1 MTEQLQPD
9 PQREPPT
16 APRPARLAYGPAAL
30 VLCVWLVVAVLV
42 LRFPVQP
49 GALGMAL
56 LAAGALVAWRP
67 LLLWWLVP
75 AALPLLDLAPWSG
88 RLFLDEFDLLLAVL
102 VSAAWLRCP
111 PATRRLP
118 ADRWLGAA
126 LALLV
131 LSLLLSTLRALL
143 PWTAPEGDAFN
154 NLLSPFSALRL
165 LRGAAWALLLWALAR
180 RHRAAG
186 LDVLSAFGHGTVVGL
201 LGTVLFIIGERSAFT
216 ELFDVSHAYRVAG
229 PFSVMNLGGAYVE
242 GYLVS
247 ALPFL
252 LMRLLPPLPR
262 WRLVGNGLLLVGT
275 VYAVMVTFSRSGYAA
290 FLIGLGVVLLWL
302 LAWGAGRRE
311 GLALRRGPGRAAAL
325 VLAAVVCAVAWP
337 VWMGAYAQSRFAAVD
352 RDLVTRETHWVESL
366 ALIDKGPVALLL
378 GMGLGRYPALNLL
391 QSAPADRSA
400 SYRLTQED
408 GQPVLRLG
416 NGQPIYLEQ
425 IVATQPGQTYQLQV
439 RLRSRSAQSSL
450 SVQLCEKWLISSD
463 RCAHAVFS
471 PKSGLGEWQTLTLPL
486 ASGRVGEPGPRV
498 DRQVK
503 LGFSLR
509 GPTTLDVA
517 MLSLRSADGL
527 ELLQNGG
534 FAQGLDRWFFTSDH
548 HLAWHAKSLPLAVLF
563 DQGLLGV
570 LALGGLLLL
579 ALGRAGR
586 TAWTGHASAV
596 PLLAALAGLCAVG
609 AVDSLI
615 DVPRFLMLWLLL
627 CCFAAGG
634 IGREP
639 GRDQPG

>member
-1 MTEQLQPD
+1 MTGQPQPD
-9 PQREPPT
+9 PQRQPAT

-30 VLCVWLVVAVLV
+30 VLCVWLAVAVLV

-56 LAAGALVAWRP
+56 LAAGALVVWRP

-165 LRGAAWALLLWALAR
+165 LRGATWALLLWALAR

-262 WRLVGNGLLLVGT
+262 WRLVGNGLLLLGT

-290 FLIGLGVVLLWL
+290 FDLI
-302 LAWGAGRRE
+302 
-311 GLALRRGPGRAAAL
+311 
-325 VLAAVVCAVAWP
+325 
-337 VWMGAYAQSRFAAVD
+337 
-352 RDLVTRETHWVESL
+352 
-366 ALIDKGPVALLL
+366 
-378 GMGLGRYPALNLL
+378 
-391 QSAPADRSA
+391 
-400 SYRLTQED
+400 
-408 GQPVLRLG
+408 
-416 NGQPIYLEQ
+416 
-425 IVATQPGQTYQLQV
+425 
-439 RLRSRSAQSSL
+439 
-450 SVQLCEKWLISSD
+450 
-463 RCAHAVFS
+463 
-471 PKSGLGEWQTLTLPL
+471 
-486 ASGRVGEPGPRV
+486 
-498 DRQVK
+498 
-503 LGFSLR
+503 
-509 GPTTLDVA
+509 
-517 MLSLRSADGL
+517 
-527 ELLQNGG
+527 
-534 FAQGLDRWFFTSDH
+534 
-548 HLAWHAKSLPLAVLF
+548 
-563 DQGLLGV
+563 
-570 LALGGLLLL
+570 
-579 ALGRAGR
+579 
-586 TAWTGHASAV
+586 
-596 PLLAALAGLCAVG
+596 
-609 AVDSLI
+609 
-615 DVPRFLMLWLLL
+615 FL
-627 CCFAAGG
+627 
-634 IGREP
+634 
-639 GRDQPG
+639 